1 MGLFPHQV
9 RLDAAPKQGI
19 MPTSAST
26 ATSLFISSPRFAMA
40 TISSLSSD
48 QQAVVYRSLFAKADA
63 NGDKTVSSEELGNAI
78 SSITSTLSQDDLE
91 ADEVFAGMD
100 ADDDGAVSKS
110 EFTTGLSALV
120 AQQSG
125 SSTTSA
131 TQTRAEMIASFRAG
145 IEADIAASLL
155 GSSDSGNAYTSLSE
169 VVAMLKSESGESTTT
184 YSASASTSSNASL
197 IGSLFSESA

>member
-1 MGLFPHQV
+1 
-9 RLDAAPKQGI
+9 
-19 MPTSAST
+19 
-26 ATSLFISSPRFAMA
+26 MA